1 MDPNRAG
8 VIAESAIA
16 AEAARLGFDVHL
28 PMFGSPRADL
38 ILGVGERLLR
48 VQCKSAPLRGDVVIV
63 RARTCRRT
71 ADGLKHGTYSPSEID
86 LIAGYCPELNRCYAL
101 PMSLFERR
109 TQICLRVAPARNGQR
124 AGLHFAADYPLGAIA
139 QLEEHLAG
147 SEGVVG
153 SSPTSSTSTGA
164 PAAPVVVAAHEF
176 RNRFG
181 WYMERA
187 AAGEEIRVSHRGR
200 PRIRVTAA
208 LAGPLNAR
216 PRSPAAA

>member
-1 MDPNRAG
+1 MNPNRAG

-48 VQCKSAPLRGDVVIV
+48 VQCKSAPLQREVVVI
-63 RARTCRRT
+63 RGRTCRRT
-71 ADGLKHGTYSPSEID
+71 ATGFAHGTYSADEID
-86 LIAGYCPELNRCYAL
+86 AIAGFCPELNRCFAV
-101 PMSLFERR
+101 PMAYFGSR
-109 TQICLRVAPARNGQR
+109 QQMHLRLSPARNGQR
-124 AGLHFAADYPLGAIA
+124 AGLHFADDYELGAIA

-164 PAAPVVVAAHEF
+164 LAAPVVVGAHEF

-187 AAGEEIRVSHRGR
+187 AAGEEIRVTHRGH
-200 PRIRVTAA
+200 PRICVAP
-208 LAGPLNAR
+208 G
-216 PRSPAAA
+216 